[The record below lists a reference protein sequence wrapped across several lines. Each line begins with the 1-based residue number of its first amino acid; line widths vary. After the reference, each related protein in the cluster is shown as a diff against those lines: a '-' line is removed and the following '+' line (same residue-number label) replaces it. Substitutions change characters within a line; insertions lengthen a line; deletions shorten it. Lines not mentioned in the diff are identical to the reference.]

1 MSFYSARNCA
11 LATHTRP
18 CALRSIPV
26 NAPFDALERKISGN
40 GKVRQRRMLRVVDR
54 VWLMLYPLLF
64 YAPHVSLLNTSKI
77 TALGV
82 QISFLLLVYKSV
94 QGSSV
99 FSYRCSHLH
108 DTKRLLGAVVSVQ
121 TFEETLQGVP
131 RKCIAAL
138 RSEGIISPQISPIK
152 RADILLSRKHS
163 APFGTGK
170 VIHQSFQELNPR

>member
-1 MSFYSARNCA
+1 MADVVSTAVSYAACVPAQYIQNYSSWCA
-11 LATHTRP
+11 NIVSVVGVQK
-18 CALRSIPV
+18 RSGFV
-26 NAPFDALERKISGN
+26 GF
-40 GKVRQRRMLRVVDR
+40 
-54 VWLMLYPLLF
+54 F
-64 YAPHVSLLNTSKI
+64 VSL
-77 TALGV
+77 
-82 QISFLLLVYKSV
+82 Y
-94 QGSSV
+94 
-99 FSYRCSHLH
+99 CSHLH